1 MEKVTILKTIELA
14 LCLLGWVLALWLW
27 IYYKNLVS
35 NLGSAQEL
43 LDTAKN
49 IHKKSSKALNEAK
62 EQIELQQKNFQSK
75 KQLMIDMQSEIS
87 SYEEFCSKNNRSYSD
102 YISSYLDILGQKG
115 EENVIEEE
123 LRFVIDIMCHSL
135 SFQCG
140 VEKIKLESMKSKKNY
155 ADQHFDLKEDSDNTI
170 LQNIEELINLMQK
183 KIYFTDKAIANI
195 RKIFASKQ
203 IKPNCLNEVVEI
215 MRELRHQVSSLEKIL
230 DSKNDVKEKS
240 GRMTEKIK
248 INKEDAE
255 KFKHNLDKIMAMTES
270 NEEELSAMFA
280 FEEYIA
286 KIDTLSSQEL
296 VDDSEWIDA
305 LSLIPEKMN
314 KEEQKIWSKYYDAVK
329 NTDSYKNFNS
339 ESYSSLNP
347 RQKWV
352 FNSII
357 KIENSLK
364 NAK

>member
-1 MEKVTILKTIELA
+1 
-14 LCLLGWVLALWLW
+14 
-27 IYYKNLVS
+27 
-35 NLGSAQEL
+35 
-43 LDTAKN
+43 
-49 IHKKSSKALNEAK
+49 
-62 EQIELQQKNFQSK
+62 
-75 KQLMIDMQSEIS
+75 
-87 SYEEFCSKNNRSYSD
+87 
-102 YISSYLDILGQKG
+102 
-115 EENVIEEE
+115 
-123 LRFVIDIMCHSL
+123 
-135 SFQCG
+135 
-140 VEKIKLESMKSKKNY
+140 MKSKKNY
-155 ADQHFDLKEDSDNTI
+155 ADQHFNLKEDSDNTI
-170 LQNIEELINLMQK
+170 LQNIEELIYLMQK
-183 KIYFTDKAIANI
+183 KIYFTDEAIANI
-195 RKIFASKQ
+195 RKIFSSKQ
-203 IKPNCLNEVVEI
+203 IKRNCLNEVVEI
-215 MRELRHQVSSLEKIL
+215 MSELKQQVTSLEKIL

-248 INKEDAE
+248 INKEDAK

-314 KEEQKIWSKYYDAVK
+314 KEEKKIWSKYYDAVK

>member
-1 MEKVTILKTIELA
+1 MENVTILKTIEISLF
-14 LCLLGWVLALWLW
+14 LLGWVLALWLW

-35 NLGSAQEL
+35 SLGSAQEL

-49 IHKKSSKALNEAK
+49 IHKRSSEALNEARK
-62 EQIELQQKNFQSK
+62 QIEMQEKNFQSK

-87 SYEEFCSKNNRSYSD
+87 SYEEFCSQNNRSYSD
-102 YISSYLDILGQKG
+102 YIASYLDILGEKG
-115 EENVIEEE
+115 EHNVLEEE
-123 LRFVIDIMCHSL
+123 LRFMINLMCHSL
-135 SFQCG
+135 SFQSG

-183 KIYFTDKAIANI
+183 KIYFTDEAIANI
-195 RKIFASKQ
+195 RKIFSSKQ
-203 IKPNCLNEVVEI
+203 IKPNCLNEVVNI
-215 MRELRHQVSSLEKIL
+215 MSELRHQVTSLEKIL
-230 DSKNDVKEKS
+230 DSKNNVKEKS
-240 GRMTEKIK
+240 GRITEKIK

-255 KFKHNLDKIMAMTES
+255 KFKNNLDKIMSMTES

-280 FEEYIA
+280 FEEYIS
-286 KIDTLSSQEL
+286 KIDKLSSQEL

-339 ESYSSLNP
+339 ERYSTLNP